1 MLFGQ
6 YLILRTL
13 TISQF
18 LNVIAVFS
26 NQTSK
31 VPTLTVS
38 NRQLS
43 IDRLLFFVRPYLQ
56 DIIYQLV
63 IVEQWQSALRRR
75 TSSAGQT
82 VASFSFSWYLM
93 SLPGELKVIIT
104 LSSHICFV
112 VLRLIYSCTMTFL
125 AHMNVITGA
134 VDVYFDIARHS
145 ENLWVG
151 VALLYSD
158 FMIRHCGRLEVICP
172 SWCALTFKK
181 YFCMTHLN
189 WYLVYI
195 WFRLGQSL

>member
-63 IVEQWQSALRRR
+63 IVEQ
-75 TSSAGQT
+75 
-82 VASFSFSWYLM
+82 
-93 SLPGELKVIIT
+93 
-104 LSSHICFV
+104 
-112 VLRLIYSCTMTFL
+112 
-125 AHMNVITGA
+125 
-134 VDVYFDIARHS
+134 
-145 ENLWVG
+145 
-151 VALLYSD
+151 
-158 FMIRHCGRLEVICP
+158 
-172 SWCALTFKK
+172 
-181 YFCMTHLN
+181 
-189 WYLVYI
+189 
-195 WFRLGQSL
+195 

>member
-1 MLFGQ
+1 MSLWFPFIQSIFDSRKALRPLFGFQ
-6 YLILRTL
+6 VVAEKPNY
-13 TISQF
+13 SS
-18 LNVIAVFS
+18 VWHE
-26 NQTSK
+26 QTSK
-31 VPTLTVS
+31 VHTLTVS

-56 DIIYQLV
+56 DKIYQLV

-112 VLRLIYSCTMTFL
+112 VLRLIYSCTMPFSYK
-125 AHMNVITGA
+125 HECYKWA
-134 VDVYFDIARHS
+134 VDVYFDVARHS

-151 VALLYSD
+151 AALLCSD
-158 FMIRHCGRLEVICP
+158 FMIKHCG
-172 SWCALTFKK
+172 S
-181 YFCMTHLN
+181 
-189 WYLVYI
+189 
-195 WFRLGQSL
+195 